1 MGTWPGHEDLG
12 TFRQYLK
19 LREEVHIRE
28 CDGMRRDLRV
38 ELSGITNIS
47 GMGRIL
53 EVN

>member
-28 CDGMRRDLRV
+28 CDGLRV